1 MMKPLTAGAVCAR
14 ASRTPAWVLQSNLRF
29 VLSRVAAVD
38 GSDRFSFD
46 EALLCATSDRSLKS
60 SSRGAN
66 TYWRQGVRRDDADG
80 YMLARTARATSKQSF
95 KLPSVSG

>member
-1 MMKPLTAGAVCAR
+1 MMKPLGAGFVCAR
-14 ASRTPAWVLQSNLRF
+14 ASRTPTWVVQSNLRS
-29 VLSRVAAVD
+29 LRVAAVD

-66 TYWRQGVRRDDADG
+66 TYWRQGVRRDDAGG
-80 YMLARTARATSKQSF
+80 YMLARTACARSKQVV
-95 KLPSVSG
+95 KLPSASG

>member
-1 MMKPLTAGAVCAR
+1 M
-14 ASRTPAWVLQSNLRF
+14 PAFVLQSNLRSL
-29 VLSRVAAVD
+29 LSRVAAVD

-80 YMLARTARATSKQSF
+80 YMLARTASARSKQVV
-95 KLPSVSG
+95 KLPSVFG